1 MKVNRIT
8 WLPAIALFM
17 IVACSPQDSAY
28 VEAEATADD
37 AVKVDVAA
45 FELEL
50 EAVQDAYI
58 AAYNAGD
65 AAGIAALFTADAM
78 MSPPLTAS
86 VDLAGI
92 EANYVAQFEAG
103 IPMTLE
109 IMREDYFVS
118 GGMAVGWGAFQVTA
132 APPEGE
138 PFTSGGRYGSV
149 LRMEPDGTWKIFRHM
164 FNYEVPPPG
173 FGEM

>member
-1 MKVNRIT
+1 MIGRLIT
-8 WLPAIALFM
+8 GLTACACIALA
-17 IVACSPQDSAY
+17 ACAQQDGAY
-28 VEAEATADD
+28 VEEEATVADAMQVD
-37 AVKVDVAA
+37 AAA
-45 FELEL
+45 FAADLDAL
-50 EAVQDAYI
+50 QDAY
-58 AAYNAGD
+58 AVAYNAGD
-65 AAGIAALFTADAM
+65 AAGLAALFTEDAM

-92 EANYVAQFEAG
+92 EASYVAQFEAG

-109 IMREDYFVS
+109 IMREDFFVS
-118 GGMAVGWGAFQVTA
+118 GNMAVGWGAFQVTA